1 MPNGGISRVEAIF
14 FSASI
19 AFTVLSFAV
28 ATLGFRS
35 GFLKLPVSS
44 DDVVEDLRKDVA
56 ELTAERI
63 ELKQHVEWL
72 TKERNQLLQELVAAT
87 RSIEKLKRDG
97 AILEAKLA
105 EVQAA
110 VDAQKIKSD
119 GLRVLAIWPHRDLL
133 VDTERQALSDAGIS
147 YEALYGERATKDEIL
162 RQMRIDG
169 FTVIEIGAH
178 GDAAGIHLA
187 SGDILDA
194 TFWIGVLHRRTIR
207 MALLLACH
215 SDTSIADAFRRSG
228 VRFVIAA
235 TGEIADHDVGRFVRT
250 FYQGYADGL
259 DVERAF
265 FEAKLILS
273 RQQADLLVM
282 HK

>member
-1 MPNGGISRVEAIF
+1 MEALF

-19 AFTVLSFAV
+19 AFTALLFIV
-28 ATLGFRS
+28 AILGFRFGWIS
-35 GFLKLPVSS
+35 LPVSTE
-44 DDVVEDLRKDVA
+44 DVVQELRQDVVA
-56 ELTAERI
+56 LTAERVD
-63 ELKQHVEWL
+63 LSRHVDWL
-72 TKERNQLLQELVAAT
+72 TAERFQLLQDLVAAQ
-87 RSIEKLKRDG
+87 RSIEQLKRDG
-97 AILEAKLA
+97 AALEKRLS
-105 EVQAA
+105 EVQAIL
-110 VDAQKIKSD
+110 DAQKIKID
-119 GLRVLAIWPHRDLL
+119 GLRVLAIWPDRDLL
-133 VDTERQALSDAGIS
+133 VDAERKAMADSGIS

-194 TFWIGVLHRRTIR
+194 TFWIGVLHRRTIC

-228 VRFVIAA
+228 VRYVIAA
-235 TGEIADHDVGRFVRT
+235 TGEIEDHDVGRFART